1 MASSRDRQRALARA
15 KLERQMARRAAAAR
29 RRRQIQAGIAA
40 VVAVAVVIVGVVW
53 LVRELSGDEKKPKP
67 AATNASKTPGPCQYT
82 DMPKDQKV
90 KERKDVGKPE
100 AGVEARAGVRVLT
113 LDTNRGKITIELD
126 AEKAPC
132 NTESLAYLTGKK
144 FLDNTSCHRL
154 TNQGLFVLQCG
165 DPSGTGRGGPSYQ
178 VNDENLP
185 IGQNPA
191 YPQGVVAMANSGS
204 NTNGSQFFIIYKD
217 SQLDPNYTVVGHV
230 LEGLDVVEKVA
241 KAGHDGSLDQT
252 AGGGKP
258 KQPVTIKTATVT
270 APQPKGGAAPD
281 GSASPATEPS
291 QS

>member
-1 MASSRDRQRALARA
+1 VASSRDRQRALARA

-29 RRRQIQAGIAA
+29 RRRQIQAGIAT
-40 VVAVAVVIVGVVW
+40 VVAVVVVIAGIVW
-53 LVRELSGDEKKPKP
+53 LVRELGGDDSKPRP
-67 AATNASKTPGPCQYT
+67 AATSGPKTPGPCQYT
-82 DMPKDQKV
+82 DVPKDQKV
-90 KERKDVGKPE
+90 KERKDVGKPQVG
-100 AGVEARAGVRVLT
+100 AEARSGARVLT
-113 LDTNRGKITIELD
+113 MDTNQGKITIELD

-132 NTESLAYLTGKK
+132 NAESLAYLAGKK
-144 FLDNTSCHRL
+144 FFDNSSCHRL

-165 DPSGTGRGGPSYQ
+165 DPSGTGRGGPAYQ

-191 YPQGVVAMANSGS
+191 YPKGVVAMANSGS

-217 SQLDPNYTVVGHV
+217 SQLDPNYTVVGRV

-258 KQPVTIKTATVT
+258 KETVTIKTATVS
-270 APQPKGGAAPD
+270 APQPKSGAMPD
-281 GSASPATEPS
+281 SSASPATEPS

>member
-1 MASSRDRQRALARA
+1 VASSRDRQRALARA

-29 RRRQIQAGIAA
+29 RRRQIQAGIAT
-40 VVAVAVVIVGVVW
+40 VLAVAVVIAGIVW
-53 LVRELSGDEKKPKP
+53 LVRELGGDDSKPRP
-67 AATNASKTPGPCQYT
+67 AATSGPKTPGPCQYA
-82 DMPKDQKV
+82 DVPKDQQV
-90 KERKDVGKPE
+90 KERKDVGKPK
-100 AGVEARAGVRVLT
+100 AGVEARSGVRVLT
-113 LDTNRGKITIELD
+113 LDTNQGRITMELD

-132 NTESLAYLTGKK
+132 NTESLAYLAGKK
-144 FLDNTSCHRL
+144 FFDNSSCHRL

-165 DPSGTGRGGPSYQ
+165 DPSGTGKGGPNYQ

-191 YPQGVVAMANSGS
+191 YPKGVVAMANSGS

-217 SQLDPNYTVVGHV
+217 SQLDPNYTVVGRV
-230 LEGLDVVEKVA
+230 IGGLDVVEKVA

-258 KQPVTIKTATVT
+258 KEKVTIKTATVT
-270 APQPKGGAAPD
+270 APQPKTSP
-281 GSASPATEPS
+281 SASPATEPS